1 MASKYKR
8 QRLEQGNNSLKKIR
22 VISVVLIFI
31 KLLIIWRI
39 TNLQISQAQGHIW
52 LGADGENYLKGVD
65 GLISEGPFSTADIL
79 NYWPAGYPLIIYV
92 MTFLGK
98 SWALT
103 LLSVVQSVVFAYAT
117 YIFARELQ
125 ISRLRIFT
133 LFSFLI
139 ISLNPTLSLNSMA
152 VGYESLVA
160 SGFLMIIA
168 LIMRDL
174 RFKNR
179 IQSIRN
185 LIGISLILS
194 LISFMQPR
202 FLFTAGV
209 VLVSWIF
216 FRIRN
221 NYFRIFQALL
231 ISIVIVLLLPSM
243 LIFRNDIATNLPVIS
258 TNLGVTMNIG
268 AGETTGGYV
277 KNPPGVPCN
286 TTSTKKNEID
296 NQKVLCVINWYLNNP
311 TKALK
316 LFYNKSIYFWSP
328 WFGPEA
334 NGTMAR
340 NPWLTIHPFKDMTKT
355 QDGIN
360 LLYGNFGKLI
370 SWLWLLGGILFL
382 ILGFWILYK
391 ERGEIRLIST
401 IVLSI
406 VVCSWLVTLI
416 SIGDHRFRLPIM
428 TASLFLQAVGIK
440 TLFARGKSQ
449 IVVPLK

>member
-1 MASKYKR
+1 MASKSKR
-8 QRLEQGNNSLKKIR
+8 IRQEQGNSPLKKIK
-22 VISVVLIFI
+22 VIAFILIFI

-39 TNLQISQAQGHIW
+39 TNLPISQAQGHIW

-65 GLISEGPFSTADIL
+65 GLISDGFFSKADIL

-103 LLSVVQSVVFAYAT
+103 LLSIVQSIVFAYAA
-117 YIFARELQ
+117 YFFAKELQ
-125 ISRLRIFT
+125 ISRLRKFT
-133 LFSFLI
+133 LLIFLI

-152 VGYESLVA
+152 VGYESLAA
-160 SGFLMIIA
+160 SGFLMIMA

-179 IQSIRN
+179 IESIRN
-185 LIGISLILS
+185 LFGISIILS

-209 VLVSWIF
+209 VLVSWLF
-216 FRIRN
+216 SRIRK

-231 ISIVIVLLLPSM
+231 ISIAIVLLSPIM
-243 LIFRNDIATNLPVIS
+243 LIFRNDVATNLPVIS

-277 KNPPGVPCN
+277 KNPPGVPCAI
-286 TTSTKKNEID
+286 TSTKKNEID
-296 NQKVLCVINWYLNNP
+296 NQKVSCVINWYINNP
-311 TKALK
+311 TKSLK
-316 LFYNKSIYFWSP
+316 LFYNKSLYFWSP

-340 NPWLTIHPFKDMTKT
+340 NPWLTIHPFKNMTKT
-355 QDGIN
+355 QEGIN

-370 SWLWLLGGILFL
+370 SWLWLVGGISLLFF
-382 ILGFWILYK
+382 GFRTLHK
-391 ERGEIRLIST
+391 ERKDIRLIA
-401 IVLSI
+401 IIALSI

-449 IVVPLK
+449 MV